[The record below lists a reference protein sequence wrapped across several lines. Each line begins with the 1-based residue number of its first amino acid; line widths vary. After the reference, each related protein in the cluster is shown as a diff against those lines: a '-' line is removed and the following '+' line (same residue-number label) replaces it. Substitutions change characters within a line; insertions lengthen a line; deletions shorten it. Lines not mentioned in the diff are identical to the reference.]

1 MNTDFLLW
9 LLRISNF
16 SFHHSES
23 ICAFPSDDLNEDYS
37 NFIIGHE
44 DTEFVGVSQPIYA
57 FEKDIEF
64 HFDFDVKISVRQ
76 DVNINDYIIDFN
88 LSYLVNEHNIPTLI
102 LNHTSSFNMQ
112 ISTFKEMKDV
122 FEFQDYLTGN
132 IFARPFFSKLRLQLE
147 RLWLDN
153 NQKVKKVK
161 EIKI

>member
-23 ICAFPSDDLNEDYS
+23 IYAFPSDDLNEDY
-37 NFIIGHE
+37 NKFIIGYE
-44 DTEFVGVSQPIYA
+44 DTELVGVSQPIYA
-57 FEKDIEF
+57 FKEDIEF

-88 LSYLVNEHNIPTLI
+88 ISYLVNEHNIPALI
-102 LNHTSSFNMQ
+102 LNHTSFFSMPFDA
-112 ISTFKEMKDV
+112 FKEMKDV
-122 FEFQDYLTGN
+122 FEFQNYLIGN
-132 IFARPFFSKLRLQLE
+132 IFARPFFRKLRLQLE

-153 NQKVKKVK
+153 NQKVKEVK
-161 EIKI
+161 KI